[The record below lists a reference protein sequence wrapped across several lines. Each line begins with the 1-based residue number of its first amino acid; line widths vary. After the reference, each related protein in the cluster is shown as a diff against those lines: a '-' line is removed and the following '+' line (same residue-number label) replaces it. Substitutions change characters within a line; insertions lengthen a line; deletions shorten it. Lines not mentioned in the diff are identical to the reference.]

1 MAARGDLKVAGDQVI
16 GSVVRLWMFPV
27 KSMKGERVEAADV
40 GKHGIAGD
48 RAYAL
53 LDVET
58 GKIVSAKNVRLFPDI
73 FGCQAS
79 FIDRPRPGENL
90 PPVRI
95 ALPEGR
101 STTSESPDADLVL
114 SEFFK
119 REVRIVRQAPEDFI
133 IDMYHP
139 DVADADPAGY
149 RDTVVEQKVGSAY
162 WQDAGVASPIP
173 QGSFLD
179 LFPVSVLTTATL
191 DQMNKLQ
198 PGSRFDERRFRMN
211 VIVET
216 PQTGFIENDW
226 VGRDLV
232 LGDSLRLGIELPDP
246 RCVMTTL
253 AQDELPRDTN
263 ILRGL
268 VQHNRIDVGEDGRF
282 PCAGV
287 YAVVRVPGVVR
298 AGDSA
303 RLV

>member
-1 MAARGDLKVAGDQVI
+1 MAADQVV
-16 GSVVRLWMFPV
+16 GSVVRLWIFPV
-27 KSMKGERVEAADV
+27 KSMKGERVDAADV
-40 GKHGIAGD
+40 GKHGVAGD

-58 GKIVSAKNVRLFPDI
+58 GKIVSAKNVRMFPDM
-73 FGCQAS
+73 FACQAS
-79 FIDRPRPGENL
+79 FLDRPRPGADL

-95 ALPEGR
+95 SLPDGR
-101 STTSESPDADLVL
+101 STTSESPDADRVL
-114 SEFFK
+114 SAFFK
-119 REVRIVRQAPEDFI
+119 REVRIVRQAPENFT

-149 RDTVVEQKVGSAY
+149 RNMVVEQKVGSAY
-162 WQDAGVASPIP
+162 WQDAGLASPVP

-211 VIVET
+211 FIVET
-216 PQTGFIENDW
+216 PQAGFVENDW
-226 VGRDLV
+226 VGRELL
-232 LGDSLRLGIELPDP
+232 LGGGLRLGIELPDP

-253 AQDELPRDTN
+253 GQDELPRDTD

-287 YAVVRVPGVVR
+287 YAVVRAPGVVR
-298 AGDSA
+298 SGDSA